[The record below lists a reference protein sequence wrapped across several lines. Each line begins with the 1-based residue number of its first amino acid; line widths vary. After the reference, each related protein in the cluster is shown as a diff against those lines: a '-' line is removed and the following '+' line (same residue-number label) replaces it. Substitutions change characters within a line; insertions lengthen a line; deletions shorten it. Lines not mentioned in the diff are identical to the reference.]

1 MNEHTKEE
9 TSRFYIPASTSLAEH
24 HPRTLKHDDAFAVF
38 DDHGDIITSGGAP
51 DGLYYEDTRFLSH
64 LELRLDGQ
72 RPLLLSSTVQDDNAV
87 LTADLTNPDFY
98 DGDRLVLPRDTIH
111 LHRMKFVWKAA
122 CYERVVI
129 RNYDDRPRRIRLDVL
144 FDADFHDLF
153 EVRGQKRSRRGRS
166 EERRIGKECV
176 STCRSRWS
184 PYH

>member
-9 TSRFYIPASTSLAEH
+9 TSRFYIPSSTSLAEH

-129 RNYDDRPRRIRLDVL
+129 RNYEI
-144 FDADFHDLF
+144 
-153 EVRGQKRSRRGRS
+153 GRAS
-166 EERRIGKECV
+166 CRERVCQYV
-176 STCRSRWS
+176 
-184 PYH
+184 